1 MLGNWAG
8 NSELHQR
15 LEEENNIHGD
25 ILQSS
30 IIDGYNKLSYKT
42 VTGLVWTNWYVIV
55 KSNYHYLVFAPY
67 ISLGIFNNYFVIF
80 SFCSNVNFILK
91 IDDDVHMNYEYLINV
106 LSEKY
111 NQSDLPDNVVECPSP
126 LRNKKPFR
134 PRVSGSNTVLG
145 KWSVSI
151 LFLTVPTLLIC
162 IYDIMKIIVSFIF
175 FAGLLKQPKW
185 TEGYIPHF
193 ALDGLT

>member
-1 MLGNWAG
+1 MLIYFLPFEVLKPLFLLGNWAG
-8 NSELHQR
+8 NSELRQR

-42 VTGLVWTNWYVIV
+42 VTGLVWTNWYVVCQV
-55 KSNYHYLVFAPY
+55 KLSLLRLYVPHTNPVSTKNL
-67 ISLGIFNNYFVIF
+67 ISIIY
-80 SFCSNVNFILK
+80 SFCSETNFILK
-91 IDDDVHMNYEYLINV
+91 IDDDVHMNYEYLIEV

-111 NQSDLPDNVVECPSP
+111 NQSDLPENVVECPSP

-145 KWSVSI
+145 KWSVTFI
-151 LFLTVPTLLIC
+151 VTFTKKLGMLKDDFK
-162 IYDIMKIIVSFIF
+162 KIIVSHNTNVQF
-175 FAGLLKQPKW
+175 F
-185 TEGYIPHF
+185 
-193 ALDGLT
+193 